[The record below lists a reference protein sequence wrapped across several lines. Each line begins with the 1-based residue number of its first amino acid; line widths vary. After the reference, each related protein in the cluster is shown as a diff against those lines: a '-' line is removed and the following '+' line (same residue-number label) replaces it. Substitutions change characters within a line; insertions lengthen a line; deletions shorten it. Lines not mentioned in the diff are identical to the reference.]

1 MIQNKNKEWINHKGE
16 KVPAPYVPA
25 IDKKKERYTNK
36 MLKEA
41 EKLEKKLMQLK
52 SDILTRGDE
61 LYAEILRDAKIKATE
76 RKGNYSLFSFDKSV
90 KIEISVQNRIEFNDN
105 INFAQEKINEFL
117 EKKSKGSDMELM
129 ELVNNAFKTK
139 KGRLDSKRI
148 LSLFGLNIKN
158 KIWLEAMELIKK
170 SIETNN
176 SKRYVNIWKR
186 DAEGEYKS
194 VQLNFSSVTI

>member
-1 MIQNKNKEWINHKGE
+1 MKKEWINHKGE

-41 EKLEKKLMQLK
+41 EKLEKRLMQLK
-52 SDILTRGDE
+52 SDILTQGDE
-61 LYAEILRDAKIKATE
+61 LYAEILREAKIKATE

-90 KIEISVQNRIEFNDN
+90 KIEVSVQNRIEFNDN
-105 INFAQEKINEFL
+105 INLAQEKINEFL

-148 LSLFGLNIKN
+148 LGLFGLNIKN
-158 KIWLEAMELIKK
+158 KTWLEAMELIKK

-176 SKRYVNIWKR
+176 SKRYVNVWKR
-186 DAEGEYKS
+186 DAEGEYKI
-194 VQLNFSSVTI
+194 VQLNFSAVTI

>member
-1 MIQNKNKEWINHKGE
+1 MKKEWTNHKGE
-16 KVPAPYVPA
+16 KVPAVYVPA
-25 IDKKKERYTNK
+25 IDKKKERYTFK

-41 EKLEKKLMQLK
+41 EKLENRLRQLK
-52 SDILTRGDE
+52 LDILTQGDE

-76 RKGNYSLFSFDKSV
+76 RKGNYSLYSFDKAV
-90 KIEISVQNRIEFNDN
+90 KIEISVQNRVEFNDN
-105 INFAQEKINEFL
+105 INLAQEKINEFL
-117 EKKSKGSDMELM
+117 EQKSKSSDMELM

-158 KIWLEAMELIKK
+158 KTWVEAMELIKK

-176 SKRYVNIWKR
+176 SKRYVNVWKR
-186 DAEGEYKS
+186 DAEGEYKA
-194 VQLNFSSVTI
+194 VQLNFSAVTI